1 MFGSKENFVEICD
14 LRTGKIEVGV
24 KVNNKL
30 FDLFGEKLND
40 RFYMENMKLIMT
52 CVDQELNS
60 GFLYSVN
67 YLELRDKIVR
77 LN

>member
-24 KVNNKL
+24 KINNKL
-30 FDLFGEKLND
+30 FDLFGEKLD
-40 RFYMENMKLIMT
+40 SRFYMENMKLIKT
-52 CVDQELNS
+52 CVDQELECD
-60 GFLYSVN
+60 FFVCD
-67 YLELRDKIVR
+67 YLELRDKIIR

>member
-30 FDLFGEKLND
+30 FDLFGERLDD
-40 RFYMENMKLIMT
+40 RFYMENIKLIKT
-52 CVDQELNS
+52 CVDQELES
-60 GFLYSVN
+60 DFLHVVD
-67 YLELRDKIVR
+67 YLDIRDKIIR